1 MDFQGYKRKILLFD
15 RKTTDAVYDDE
26 NIHRLLNYKA
36 SIDNSGLKPTI
47 VSANA
52 EYCGSQ
58 QRYVY
63 TREGERKSFMRY
75 DLMKKLLKEVVTRL
89 EAEEDS
95 LPNDD
100 DIVLYENVR
109 SQQTEL
115 YQHNIRLT
123 GCVLDLYFKKNSLH
137 KKHWQDYEAETLVY
151 LLSAIYGFNYTFGYR
166 FSTYFYRIALNN
178 LKAFFDSN
186 YKRIRRFKT
195 NSLSRSKINGFYN
208 DIVDRAPMAQDL
220 AQVSEDHL
228 NALDSINTLKLQERH
243 VILASFYSKE
253 VVTRNT
259 CIQVCRLLGITPN
272 RYKSLSRSAYKKLR
286 MCEVMKAIK
295 LE

>member
-15 RKTTDAVYDDE
+15 RRTCNVVYDDE
-26 NIHRLLNYKA
+26 NTHRLLNYKA
-36 SIDNSGLKPTI
+36 SLENSGLKPII
-47 VSANA
+47 VSANS

-58 QRYVY
+58 QRFVY
-63 TREGERKSFMRY
+63 TRDGEHQSFMRY
-75 DLMKKLLKEVVTRL
+75 DLMKNLLKDVVARL
-89 EAEEDS
+89 EANDDL

-100 DIVLYENVR
+100 DIVLYENAR
-109 SQQTEL
+109 SQQAEL

-123 GCVLDLYFKKNSLH
+123 GCVLDLYFRKNGLH

-178 LKAFFDSN
+178 LKAYFDYN
-186 YKRIRRFKT
+186 YKRIKRFKT
-195 NSLSRSKINGFYN
+195 NSLSRSKMSGRYS
-208 DIVDRAPMAQDL
+208 DIVDPAPMAQDI

-228 NALDSINTLKLQERH
+228 NALDSINTLKLQERQ

-253 VVTRNT
+253 VVTRNV
-259 CIQVCRLLGITPN
+259 CVQVCKLLGITAK
-272 RYKSLSRSAYKKLR
+272 RYKSLARSAYKKLR
-286 MCEVMKAIK
+286 HCDVLKSIS
-295 LE
+295 LD